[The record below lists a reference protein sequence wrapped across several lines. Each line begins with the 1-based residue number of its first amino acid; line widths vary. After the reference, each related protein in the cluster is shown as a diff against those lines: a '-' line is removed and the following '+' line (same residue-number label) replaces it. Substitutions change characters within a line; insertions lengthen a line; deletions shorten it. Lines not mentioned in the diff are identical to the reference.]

1 MKVIRRFFSEKTK
14 KKDIKL
20 QDTRRGVS
28 ELIKLKSLYAPSL
41 GEAVGRSAGM
51 DESERLDNLDKSDL
65 EIIEGS
71 SNEAKKVG
79 RLVGGTVGLTA
90 GALAGIGSARKLKKL
105 SKEVEKVEKLNNV
118 AKKLNFKGKLM
129 KWGAKIPWI
138 SKKSPKKHTSIGKVL
153 NTMGKGTETASK
165 VVEKVAKNPTKY
177 SRIVRKSAV
186 PVGLGVTALGAIYG
200 THVGG
205 RRATDTTTRTTIR
218 RLRERNDLR
227 EDK

>member
-1 MKVIRRFFSEKTK
+1 MRIIRRSFSEKTK

-28 ELIKLKSLYAPSL
+28 ELIRLKSLYAPSL

-90 GALAGIGSARKLKKL
+90 GALAGIGSARKLKSL
-105 SKEVEKVEKLNNV
+105 SKEVEKVEKLNKG
-118 AKKLNFKGKLM
+118 AKKLKSFKKIF
-129 KWGAKIPWI
+129 KFGAKLPWI
-138 SKKSPKKHTSIGKVL
+138 SKKSPKKRTSIGKVL

-177 SRIVRKSAV
+177 SKLVRKSAV
-186 PVGLGVTALGAIYG
+186 PVGVGLAALGTAYG
-200 THVGG
+200 AHVGG
-205 RRATDTTTRTTIR
+205 RRASDTTTRTTIR